1 MKRCLVFL
9 LIIGAFY
16 RVSWSWPRLG
26 AAANL
31 VTQNSG
37 DKTQGISVSLSS
49 TAAKI
54 VYTGT
59 PRHREVFLEN
69 TDTTYK
75 VHCGTFSTV
84 SATSGIPRWILPANN
99 IGFTTNATSSI
110 WCIGEAGSG
119 SIEVVGSYEFD
130 SKDTVQP

>member
-1 MKRCLVFL
+1 MFL

-37 DKTQGISVSLSS
+37 DKTQGISVTLSS
-49 TAAKI
+49 TSATI

-69 TDTTYK
+69 TDSTFK
-75 VHCGTFSTV
+75 VHCGTFSAVTA
-84 SATSGIPRWILPANN
+84 SAGTPRWILPPSL

-130 SKDTVQP
+130 SKDTPQP